1 MVPGQERGTEKVDLP
16 ALERTE
22 IEQAKPG
29 PQSPQR
35 KRDAAKAMAHTAA
48 WQPALGGRRESYS
61 LEDRRREVMMSTVSS
76 AVGEETDTGDGV
88 R

>member
-1 MVPGQERGTEKVDLP
+1 MVARQEHGTEKVDLR

-29 PQSPQR
+29 PQSPQL
-35 KRDAAKAMAHTAA
+35 KRDADKAMAHTAA

-61 LEDRRREVMMSTVSS
+61 LEDRRRELMMSTVS
-76 AVGEETDTGDGV
+76 AVGEETNTGYGDH
-88 R
+88 